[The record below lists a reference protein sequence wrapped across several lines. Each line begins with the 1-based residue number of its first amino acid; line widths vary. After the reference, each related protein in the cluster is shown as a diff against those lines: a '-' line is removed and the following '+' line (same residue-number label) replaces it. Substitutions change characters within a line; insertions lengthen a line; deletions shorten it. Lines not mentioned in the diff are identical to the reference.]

1 MIILIH
7 PDGRENVSAIETEI
21 RHRCDAQE
29 KERGWANRPYHERH
43 VAQEVAAQQW
53 PLVEKEIAREWSPGE
68 RRAYDE
74 AMAAA
79 SRQAIDGAG
88 NARYDALVQRARIIR
103 ETVQAR
109 AIVAFHRRIGS

>member
-1 MIILIH
+1 MISLIH
-7 PDGRENVSAIETEI
+7 PDGTPDEAAIQAEI
-21 RHRCDAQE
+21 ARRTGDH
-29 KERGWANRPYHERH
+29 WNRAYHERH

-74 AMAAA
+74 AMTAA

-88 NARYDALVQRARIIR
+88 NDRYDALVQRARIIR

-109 AIVAFHRRIGS
+109 AIIAFHRRIGS